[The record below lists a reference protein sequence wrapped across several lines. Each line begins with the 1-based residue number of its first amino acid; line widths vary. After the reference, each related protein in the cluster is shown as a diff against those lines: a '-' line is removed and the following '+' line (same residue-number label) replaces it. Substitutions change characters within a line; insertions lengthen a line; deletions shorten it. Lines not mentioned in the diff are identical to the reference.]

1 MIDIDVAIDI
11 LYNLLPNIVPFWVV
25 PFSYTILERGCW
37 SQVSSPDAF
46 LLLRLAHVLLD
57 LTNIFYFSCCIFL
70 TTPRDKDN

>member
-11 LYNLLPNIVPFWVV
+11 FYNFLPNIVPFWDV

-37 SQVSSPDAF
+37 SQVSLPDAF
-46 LLLRLAHVLLD
+46 RLVHVLLD

-70 TTPRDKDN
+70 TTPRHKYN